1 MPKPLP
7 RRKSAPPAETR
18 QRHVVDTLR
27 SWAQAGKFD
36 PSEKLSESA
45 LAEAL
50 DVSRTPVRHA
60 LAVLV
65 EEGVLMRAGA
75 RGYHVRTYRVADV
88 IEAIELRA
96 LLEGYA
102 ARKLAGIGLSPELR
116 ASFDSLLREGDAI
129 FREGG
134 DNVDE
139 ARYGAMNLAFHS
151 LIYEAS
157 GVELVQQIR
166 NLIDRIPFGTPDAIR
181 FETYGAKARAQH
193 LQLAH
198 WQHHYIV
205 AAMVE
210 GDGARAEA
218 IFREHGE
225 LIKVSLGLA
234 RGVIVPEG
242 RRVQPLLD
250 TKVVG
255 SRLPRNNTAD

>member
-1 MPKPLP
+1 MSKAPT
-7 RRKSAPPAETR
+7 RRKSSAPAETR

-27 SWAQAGKFD
+27 NWAQAGKFD
-36 PSEKLSESA
+36 PREKLSESA

-50 DVSRTPVRHA
+50 GVSRTPVRHA

-65 EEGVLMRAGA
+65 EEGVLTRAGA

-88 IEAIELRA
+88 VAAIELRA

-102 ARKLAGIGLSPELR
+102 ARKLARTGLSPELKDR
-116 ASFDSLLREGDAI
+116 FDALLREGDAI
-129 FREGG
+129 FRDGG

-157 GVELVQQIR
+157 EVELVQQIR
-166 NLIDRIPFGTPDAIR
+166 HLIDRIPFGTPDAIR
-181 FETYGAKARAQH
+181 FETYGARARAEH
-193 LQLAH
+193 LQHAH

-205 AAMVE
+205 AAMAE

-250 TKVVG
+250 ANVAASHLRRDDPAG
-255 SRLPRNNTAD
+255 